1 MHNTK
6 LHFIGITAE
15 GKKSTNIFS
24 KNAMYDYSKVISK
37 FLCIQTTSISQPIKP
52 ITSFGTTSDQRE
64 YPSGNKY
71 Q

>member
-1 MHNTK
+1 
-6 LHFIGITAE
+6 
-15 GKKSTNIFS
+15 
-24 KNAMYDYSKVISK
+24 MYDYSKVISK